1 MQDPAFFEQHAELP
15 DGILKHAD
23 LAFGVSNK
31 KVRNYVFTVNY
42 PCGQPLDRWE
52 REDIQKLLKAF
63 EDDGAR
69 YACIGEERGKETK
82 RSHMQGCVVY
92 SNARALRPL
101 IMLIKNTTGQH
112 PWVCQMKGTPKQAA
126 DYCKKDHNW
135 LEFGECPMED
145 EAKGAKAA
153 KRAAKIIELAKQ
165 GDLNT
170 IMELYPSEYLRM
182 YNTLQ
187 RIKAENASVQK
198 NLADVCGIWIY
209 GPSGVGKSHLPR
221 SVGIPYYDKPFN
233 KWWDCN
239 KGEVMAIMDDAD
251 PRNTEHLHG
260 YIKRWCDRYPLN
272 VEVKNSAARI
282 RPEFVVITSQYSIE
296 ECFAADPKSVEA
308 VARRCKQIFIP
319 TKDSRAI
326 ARLQF
331 EAALVEMREKNLE
344 FGGDLEG
351 TKIVLP
357 TVPRSMRRPVAPVAD
372 GGSPPS
378 SPRVSTLRS
387 PIKVRQSPPRSA
399 LHVLPRRIDFD
410 SSQLSAPWR
419 ELSPMTIAKYNHF
432 QEEQSLDF
440 ESSDESVIEID

>member
-1 MQDPAFFEQHAELP
+1 MQAPEFFLNHADLPVGLLNHAELS
-15 DGILKHAD
+15 
-23 LAFGVSNK
+23 FGLSSK

-42 PCGQPLDRWE
+42 PRDKPTGSWQRD
-52 REDIQKLLKAF
+52 DIEKLLKAF
-63 EDDGAR
+63 EKDGAR
-69 YACIGEERGKETK
+69 YACIGVERGKETG
-82 RSHMQGCVVY
+82 RSHMQGCVSFVA
-92 SNARALRPL
+92 ARYQTPL
-101 IMLIKNTTGQH
+101 IELILQTTGQH
-112 PWVCQMKGTPKQAA
+112 PWVAVMKGTPKQAS
-126 DYCKKDHNW
+126 DYCKKDDNW
-135 LEFGECPMED
+135 LEFGECPVENK
-145 EAKGAKAA
+145 EKGVKAA
-153 KRAAKIIELAKQ
+153 QRASKIIELAKQ
-165 GDLNT
+165 GDLAT

-187 RIKAENASVQK
+187 RIKAENAQVQK

-282 RPEFVVITSQYSIE
+282 RPEFIVITSQYSIE

-319 TKDSRAI
+319 SKDARPI
-326 ARLQF
+326 ARMQF
-331 EAALVEMREKNLE
+331 EAVLVEMREKNLE

-357 TVPRSMRRPVAPVAD
+357 TVPRSLRRPLAPVAD
-372 GGSPPS
+372 GRSPPGTPRA
-378 SPRVSTLRS
+378 SPLRS
-387 PIKVRQSPPRSA
+387 PVKLKQSPPRSA
-399 LHVLPRRIDFD
+399 LSVLPRRIDFD

-419 ELSPMTIAKYNHF
+419 ELSPMTIAKYMHF